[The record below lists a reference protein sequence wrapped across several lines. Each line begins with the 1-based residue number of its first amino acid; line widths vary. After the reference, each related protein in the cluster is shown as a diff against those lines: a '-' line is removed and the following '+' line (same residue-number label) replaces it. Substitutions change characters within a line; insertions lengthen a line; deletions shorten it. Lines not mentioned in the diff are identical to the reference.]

1 MGGDDGEADYED
13 DLDGVLAKLGHRLT
27 CEGVDLR
34 TQNPPS
40 RHNLAM
46 APYVRF
52 VRSIFS
58 AFLRRNFL
66 KANHV
71 PTAQDR

>member
-1 MGGDDGEADYED
+1 
-13 DLDGVLAKLGHRLT
+13 
-27 CEGVDLR
+27 
-34 TQNPPS
+34 
-40 RHNLAM
+40 M

-71 PTAQDR
+71 PTRMDMLVTILSPKQHNVQRATG